1 MSEHREISAI
11 VNDMPNDYAALK
23 GDLEEFNKIAENLA
37 RNLAV
42 QETYI
47 RLIKSKIDEMDKSK
61 IELDEMQEA
70 DLRKALERVK
80 AASLRIVSFIKEEP
94 IYDDGCYEEYQR
106 DPIIKIKDECAHE
119 TSITSLS
126 NHAFNICR
134 ELLGEPVNGRWILR

>member
-11 VNDMPNDYAALK
+11 VNDMPSDYAALK

-94 IYDDGCYEEYQR
+94 IYDDGYYEEYQR

-119 TSITSLS
+119 TSITTLS